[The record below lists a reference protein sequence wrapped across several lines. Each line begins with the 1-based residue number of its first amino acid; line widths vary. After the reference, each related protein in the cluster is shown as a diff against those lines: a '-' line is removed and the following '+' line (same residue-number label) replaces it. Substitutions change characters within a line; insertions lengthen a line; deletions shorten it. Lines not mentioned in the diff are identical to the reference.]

1 MISYVCRYRLMKM
14 YKKELTKEEKAKL
27 EKLRNNMQRYQE
39 LLTWQKLRRAEIKML
54 ELRLRYDYRST
65 RREMLMDKYLVTLR
79 PHAKKK
85 DNWYD

>member
-1 MISYVCRYRLMKM
+1 MKM
-14 YKKELTKEEKAKL
+14 YKKKL
-27 EKLRNNMQRYQE
+27 SPQDEAALKKLRNNIQRYQE
-39 LLTWQKLRRAEIKML
+39 LLTWQKLRRAEKKML

-79 PHAKKK
+79 PHAKKD

>member
-1 MISYVCRYRLMKM
+1 MKM

-27 EKLRNNMQRYQE
+27 EKLRNNIQRYQE
-39 LLTWQKLRRAEIKML
+39 LLTWQKLRGAEKKML

-79 PHAKKK
+79 PHAKKD

>member
-1 MISYVCRYRLMKM
+1 M
-14 YKKELTKEEKAKL
+14 
-27 EKLRNNMQRYQE
+27 
-39 LLTWQKLRRAEIKML
+39 AEASSSRKKML